1 MSRGSLQLHLS
12 NLASMTHLC
21 VFLSPT
27 ASATLLCADSS
38 DKIAAFKAFAIG
50 SCKYI
55 INTHN
60 RLVYT
65 PFRNIAAASAS
76 KASFIFDTKV
86 LFFFGI
92 GKQKLVLFTT

>member
-65 PFRNIAAASAS
+65 PFSTITAVGAS
-76 KASFIFDTKV
+76 KASFISIQRYY
-86 LFFFGI
+86 FFSA
-92 GKQKLVLFTT
+92 